1 MSLLV
6 FVGLLWVWVAL
17 GVGLFCALFEVPA
30 WRPAL
35 FGALALWSAIGFLY
49 FVLGGGVFA

>member
-1 MSLLV
+1 MNLLV
-6 FVGLLWVWVAL
+6 FVGLLWVWGAL
-17 GVGLFCALFEVPA
+17 GVGLFFALFEVPA